1 MFVVHI
7 YNMYN
12 MYKEVSIN
20 INSAAALNE
29 AKSLM
34 YNSKA
39 KVF

>member
-1 MFVVHI
+1 
-7 YNMYN
+7 

-20 INSAAALNE
+20 INSAAASDE
-29 AKSLM
+29 AKSHM